1 MLTRNYPLVLASGV
15 AILMFSLVGVAAI
28 SGVMPS
34 DISKHNPHAT
44 PLLETAAAAA
54 SAKKAGCRN
63 CGFVQ
68 VVRTVEVVGEGAK
81 RQAYRV
87 SVRMD
92 DGTERTLSFA
102 AQPSVTVGSRV
113 RVNGNALERG

>member
-1 MLTRNYPLVLASGV
+1 MG
-15 AILMFSLVGVAAI
+15 
-28 SGVMPS
+28 
-34 DISKHNPHAT
+34 
-44 PLLETAAAAA
+44 
-54 SAKKAGCRN
+54 
-63 CGFVQ
+63 
-68 VVRTVEVVGEGAK
+68 RTVEEVIGEGEK
-81 RQAYRV
+81 RKAYRV